1 MRVPGSVSKLGL
13 LLAVALAC
21 SASEA
26 RGAEPAT
33 SAAAPQ
39 ASCPGFPRTQGGYQ
53 VSAAFSVDT
62 ERHAVISAPECLR
75 AGDLL
80 SIRPLRLNLDE
91 YLVLQKCQP
100 PDCAKAEVVRA
111 WNSRGYMGPY
121 PVLQDNIPIQDGV
134 RYLLWMEHVPLPGS
148 GSFSLIDRYG
158 PPLVFKPVGRLTA
171 FDYVQRAL
179 QAAKDRGPETVSKT
193 AQEDSALVATFEGGS
208 VVRMQALRPPR

>member
-1 MRVPGSVSKLGL
+1 MRVPGLVSRLGL
-13 LLAVALAC
+13 LLAAALAC
-21 SASEA
+21 SASVT
-26 RGAEPAT
+26 RGAEPAP

-39 ASCPGFPRTQGGYQ
+39 GGCPGFSGTQGGYQ
-53 VSAAFSVDT
+53 VSAAFLVDT
-62 ERHAVISAPECLR
+62 ERRAVISPPECLR

-91 YLVLQKCQP
+91 YLVLQKCEP
-100 PDCAKAEVVRA
+100 PDCARAEVVRA

-121 PVLQDNIPIQDGV
+121 PVPQDNIPVRDGA
-134 RYLLWMEHVPLPGS
+134 RYLLWMARVPLPGN

-158 PPLVFKPVGRLTA
+158 PPLVFKPQGRLTA

-179 QAAKDRGPETVSKT
+179 QATRDRGPETVSKT
-193 AQEDSALVATFEGGS
+193 TQEGTAFVATFKGGS